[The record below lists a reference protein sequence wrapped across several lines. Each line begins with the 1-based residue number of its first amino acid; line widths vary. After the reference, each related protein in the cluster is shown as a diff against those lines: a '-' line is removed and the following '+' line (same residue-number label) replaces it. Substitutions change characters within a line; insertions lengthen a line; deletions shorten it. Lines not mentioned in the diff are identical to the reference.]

1 MNVTPVNSVVKTSF
15 IKHARKIAIAAVLSA
30 GVIASAS
37 ATSTNA
43 KNANYEQSKTAAEAS
58 ANYGKASVNMSQREP
73 VGAKVFWGLFGAGA
87 LAGGIAS
94 VACKKHKDE

>member
-15 IKHARKIAIAAVLSA
+15 IKHARKLAIAAVLSA

-37 ATSTNA
+37 ATGA
-43 KNANYEQSKTAAEAS
+43 KTQNTNYEASKTASEAS
-58 ANYGKASVNMSQREP
+58 ANYGKASVNMSQKESA
-73 VGAKVFWGLFGAGA
+73 GSQVFWGLFGAGA

-94 VACKKHKDE
+94 VVCKKHKDE